1 MNEIVPRLM
10 EQVIQDSAMEDSP
23 SSSSPRGASSKRA
36 HSPDQAQG
44 PSQVPRTDAA
54 SASSLA
60 SDRSSVSSLP
70 RTDQQELVSMFQKGA
85 PVEVMLASYLQKRS
99 SKEIRHV
106 NQEAEQQ

>member
-36 HSPDQAQG
+36 HSPDQA
-44 PSQVPRTDAA
+44 A

-60 SDRSSVSSLP
+60 SDRASVSSLP
-70 RTDQQELVSMFQKGA
+70 RADQQELVSMFQKGA